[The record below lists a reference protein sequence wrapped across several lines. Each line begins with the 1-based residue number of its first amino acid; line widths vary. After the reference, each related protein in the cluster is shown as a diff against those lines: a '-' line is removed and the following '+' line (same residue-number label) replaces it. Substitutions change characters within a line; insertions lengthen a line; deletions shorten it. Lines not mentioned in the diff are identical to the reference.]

1 MQLRFPRVWRVSSA
15 VLLGVAS
22 WGGLTSPAQA
32 ETLHPRLTHQDATV
46 TVGTNGNGHMRV
58 ALQASGSS
66 AAATVR
72 ITLYPALRT
81 RSAVESVISGQGP
94 GTAPLDS
101 TGTFVLNCLSGQSA
115 TFDVALGSWRDTY
128 TPCGSV
134 RPTLQTSCGS
144 RCHGVFPL
152 QYSVTTGGNQVSM
165 WSLVTITS
173 GTIAQPLRI
182 AWTLASQATKQSEW
196 SSAREALALL
206 ASNARPITLAL
217 SADELHHALTSVNP
231 EARRYVTALQSF
243 LVSPQ
248 HRVMAMGPR
257 AMDYGSLRAHG
268 LGVDVPQHFTIVE
281 ALLAEVTSESRM
293 TDAVFLPGVV
303 GSASATAV
311 DHQGRHVMVV
321 GEEALRTAPS
331 RTLSWGAPFH
341 LAGAPAS
348 ARALA
353 IDSPLSAL
361 ATRHD
366 IEPSRLAALTM
377 GTLSMLY
384 YQAPNARSPRTEVL
398 TTSLDQVSPTF
409 TKELGAAMTESPL
422 LTLRS
427 IDAAATVTQIGKN
440 RSPALRSLT
449 SAPTAPWRSAEI
461 TTLAN
466 LNRNTA
472 SLVST
477 FSSPA
482 PFLKIQLAR
491 LQAEVGRSSHAA
503 GVVNAQRVL
512 TDELAKFRIDQ
523 STVILASASSTIPV
537 TLYSSADY
545 GITGLLS
552 VKADR
557 IEFPQGQT
565 FAVGI
570 LTQTASIPISAT
582 MTSGASS
589 LMTIRLTTTDGRVV
603 IATGTIQVR
612 YSAASVVGYALSAGS
627 LLVIGWW
634 WWRTSRRKRP
644 VRSSS

>member
-1 MQLRFPRVWRVSSA
+1 MQLRFSRVGRVSSA

-32 ETLHPRLTHQDATV
+32 ETLHPRLIHQDATV
-46 TVGTNGNGHMRV
+46 TVGANGNGHMRV
-58 ALQASGSS
+58 ALQASGSN
-66 AAATVR
+66 ATATAR

-101 TGTFVLNCLSGQSA
+101 TGAFVLNCLNGQMA
-115 TFDVALGSWRDTY
+115 TFDVAIGAWRDSY

-134 RPTLQTSCGS
+134 RPTLQDNCDS

-152 QYSVTTGGNQVSM
+152 QYSVTAGGNQISI

-173 GTIAQPLRI
+173 GTVTQPLRV
-182 AWTLASQATKQSEW
+182 AWTLTSQATTPAEW
-196 SSAREALALL
+196 RSARETLGALAP
-206 ASNARPITLAL
+206 NPQPITLAL
-217 SADELHHALTSVNP
+217 SADELHRALTSTNP
-231 EARRYVTALQSF
+231 EARRYVSALQSF
-243 LVSPQ
+243 LDSPQ

-257 AMDYGSLRAHG
+257 AMDYGSLRSHG
-268 LGVDVPQHFTIVE
+268 LGVDVPHHFTIVE
-281 ALLAEVTSESRM
+281 QLLAEVTSESRM
-293 TDAVFLPGVV
+293 TEAVFVPGIV
-303 GSASATAV
+303 GAASATAV
-311 DHQGRHVMVV
+311 DHQGRHVLVV
-321 GEEALRTAPS
+321 SEEALRSAPS
-331 RTLSWGAPFH
+331 RTLSWGTPFH
-341 LAGAPAS
+341 LAGVPTS

-353 IDSPLSAL
+353 VDSPLSAL
-361 ATRHD
+361 ATRRD

-398 TTSLDQVSPTF
+398 TTGLDQVSPTF
-409 TKELGAAMTESPL
+409 TRELIVAMGASPL

-427 IDAAATVTQIGKN
+427 IDAAAAETQIGKN
-440 RSPALRSLT
+440 HSPALRSLT
-449 SAPTAPWRSAEI
+449 TAPTAPWRSAEI
-461 TTLAN
+461 SALAN
-466 LNRNTA
+466 LNRDA
-472 SLVST
+472 VSLVST

-482 PFLKIQLAR
+482 PLLRIQLAR

-503 GVVNAQRVL
+503 GVANAQRVL
-512 TDELAKFRIDQ
+512 NDELGKFHIDQ
-523 STVILASASSTIPV
+523 STVILASASGTIPV

-545 GITGLLS
+545 GITALLS
-552 VKADR
+552 VRADR
-557 IEFPQGQT
+557 IAFPQGQM

-612 YSAASVVGYALSAGS
+612 YTAASVVGYALSAGS
-627 LLVIGWW
+627 LLVIAWW

-644 VRSSS
+644 DRSTP